1 MVEGLDVT
9 AWERWVAFRKA
20 IRKPIKE
27 ASIHAMQMKL
37 AKYGD
42 DQEEVVNQSVSNQW
56 QGLFDLKK
64 SKPGFG
70 EKPVKTDKQVAADNE
85 RWQHAQ
91 DRCAREWDKRLGE
104 PLAKLK
110 LADALLAR
118 YNVRNDEPGHDE
130 RMEWLRERVADLVRE
145 ADPKAV
151 AGDPSLLAMI
161 RQFWSEKGVLKIR
174 ARAAAVAA

>member
-27 ASIHAMQMKL
+27 ASIYAMQMKL
-37 AKYGD
+37 AKYGE

-85 RWQHAQ
+85 RWQQTQ
-91 DRCAREWDKRLGE
+91 DRCVREWDKRLGE

-130 RMEWLRERVADLVRE
+130 RMEWLQERVADLLRE
-145 ADPKAV
+145 SDAKLV
-151 AGDPSLLAMI
+151 AGDPSLTAMI
-161 RQFWSEKGVLKIR
+161 CQFWGERGVKKIH
-174 ARAAAVAA
+174 ARAAA

>member
-1 MVEGLDVT
+1 MSLDVE
-9 AWERWVAFRKA
+9 AWQRWEAYRLA
-20 IRKPIKE
+20 IRKPIKPASAE
-27 ASIHAMQMKL
+27 AMKL
-37 AKYGD
+37 KLARYGD
-42 DQEEVVNQSVSNQW
+42 DQAAVVEQSISNQW
-56 QGLFDLKK
+56 QGLFELKK

-91 DRCAREWDKRLGE
+91 DRNAREWDKRLGE

-118 YNVRNDEPGHDE
+118 YNVRNDELGHDE
-130 RMEWLRERVADLVRE
+130 RMEWLRERVADLLRE
-145 ADPKAV
+145 SDAKLV

>member
-1 MVEGLDVT
+1 MVEGLDVV

-37 AKYGD
+37 AKFGN
-42 DQEEVVNQSVSNQW
+42 DQEEVVNQSISNQW
-56 QGLFDLKK
+56 QGLFDLRKTK
-64 SKPGFG
+64 LG

-85 RWQHAQ
+85 RWQQAQ
-91 DRCAREWDKRLGE
+91 DRNAREWDKRLGE

-130 RMEWLRERVADLVRE
+130 RMEWLRERVADLLRE
-145 ADPKAV
+145 SDAKLV
-151 AGDPSLLAMI
+151 AGDPCLIAMI
-161 RQFWSEKGVLKIR
+161 CQFWGERGVKKIH
-174 ARAAAVAA
+174 ARAAA

>member
-1 MVEGLDVT
+1 M

-27 ASIHAMQMKL
+27 ASTHAMQMKL
-37 AKYGD
+37 AKFGN
-42 DQEEVVNQSVSNQW
+42 DQEEVVNQSISNQW

-85 RWQHAQ
+85 RWQQAQ
-91 DRCAREWDKRLGE
+91 DRNAREWDKRLGE

-130 RMEWLRERVADLVRE
+130 RMEWLQERVADLLRE
-145 ADPKAV
+145 SDAKLV
-151 AGDPSLLAMI
+151 AGDPSLTAMVC
-161 RQFWSEKGVLKIR
+161 QFWGERGVKKIR
-174 ARAAAVAA
+174 ARAAA

>member
-1 MVEGLDVT
+1 
-9 AWERWVAFRKA
+9 
-20 IRKPIKE
+20 
-27 ASIHAMQMKL
+27 MQMKL
-37 AKYGD
+37 AKFGN
-42 DQEEVVNQSVSNQW
+42 DQEEVVNQSISNQW

-118 YNVRNDEPGHDE
+118 YNVRSDELGHDE
-130 RMEWLRERVADLVRE
+130 RMEWLQERVADLLRE
-145 ADPKAV
+145 SDAKLV
-151 AGDPSLLAMI
+151 AGDPSLTAMVC
-161 RQFWSEKGVLKIR
+161 QFWGERGVKKIR
-174 ARAAAVAA
+174 ARAAA